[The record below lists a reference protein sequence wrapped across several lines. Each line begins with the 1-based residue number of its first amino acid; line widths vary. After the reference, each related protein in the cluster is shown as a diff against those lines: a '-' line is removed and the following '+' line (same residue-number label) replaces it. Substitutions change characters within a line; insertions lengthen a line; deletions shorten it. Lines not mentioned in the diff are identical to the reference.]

1 MDEEEFEQLQAALA
15 ASMVQN
21 EEIVIN
27 SDDEGDQPA
36 NPGIFQQMMGMF
48 GGNQQQEEEEDKKE

>member
-1 MDEEEFEQLQAALA
+1 MDEEEFEQLQQALA

-48 GGNQQQEEEEDKKE
+48 GGNQ